1 MKVDTINLYDYFGIE
16 KPAGWGT
23 GGVLTCYL
31 HEVSEEYSIN
41 KSRPAMVVIPGGAYA
56 FCSDRENEP
65 IALEFLSKG
74 FNCFSLIYSVKG
86 NSSVEYPYQLL
97 EGCMAIA
104 YIKENAEKLSVNPEK
119 VCAIGFSAGGHL
131 CAMLATLTGE
141 KVIKDFLGERARL
154 CRPDAVILSYA
165 VISWGEFSHVG
176 SFENLCGGNKELMQQ
191 LSLEKRVTK
200 DSVPAFIWSTFEDDA
215 VPCENS
221 LQMALAYKMARV
233 PMELHVFEKGWHGLS
248 LANSDVNSPVL
259 STSKWVKLAQTWLEN
274 RGFVVK

>member
-16 KPAGWGT
+16 KPVGYGN

-41 KSRPAMVVIPGGAYA
+41 KSRPAIVVIPGGGYG

-104 YIKENAEKLSVNPEK
+104 YIRENAEKLSVNPEK

-165 VISWGEFSHVG
+165 VITFGEYAHKG
-176 SFENLCGGNKELMQQ
+176 SFDNLCGENEELKEY
-191 LSLEKRVTK
+191 LSLENRVDK
-200 DSVPAFIWSTFEDDA
+200 NSVPAFIWSTYEDTC

-221 LQMALAYKMARV
+221 LYMALAYRKAGV

-248 LANSDVNSPVL
+248 LANSEVNAPQPA
-259 STSKWVKLAQTWLEN
+259 TSKWVKLAQIWLEN